1 MDKLRRVL
9 NGHEDEE
16 RGLTTQDCHQ
26 LQKGFGFNIA
36 KFWHTCEVVC
46 SILYIGNCIFNSRE
60 CTTVGSWCWNKTF
73 CCILYTRKCCC
84 LNQLCL
90 ICTLCA
96 VFWVQHLLHSICKG
110 SKDSEDTPHP
120 RRPQTPHLWKK
131 VKYPQPKQSRRR
143 KKMWWR
149 LAPQQVIVML
159 GIEILSHL
167 KVPRS

>member
-96 VFWVQHLLHSICKG
+96 VFWWQKKGLAFLFCILQFLAMTWYSI
-110 SKDSEDTPHP
+110 SYIPFASDP
-120 RRPQTPHLWKK
+120 
-131 VKYPQPKQSRRR
+131 SRRAHEQKR
-143 KKMWWR
+143 TNTDAIIKCFSSC
-149 LAPQQVIVML
+149 LN
-159 GIEILSHL
+159 
-167 KVPRS
+167 